1 VTAQSTTARTLGGR
15 TLGELITS
23 IPFRPAEGW
32 LTIIAS
38 AAMVAIVATAL
49 LDAGWTG
56 NAGDPRFLPWV
67 GMIGLAFGFAGAK
80 LGWGRWRTHLVGAL
94 FGGIVVPLI
103 IGGVVL
109 AESGVNAGWDP
120 ASLGLRFLATF
131 DVVRNVWMDL
141 VVFGR
146 PVTTEINHYHLV
158 FGVLIW
164 AAGMLTGFTVFGH
177 RRPLDAVVV
186 LGLVLLANLAIT
198 SRFQLP
204 HLVAFSAASLLLLM
218 RTHVFEEEV
227 TWSRR
232 KIGDP
237 AAVSQLYLGGGVTF
251 VTAAIL
257 GAVLLTFA
265 ASSAPLQGLWQ
276 DLPRQLQSL
285 TQWLQ
290 RFAPP
295 GGDYRGLGLVTF
307 GDNAVTTGQWEPSN
321 KIAFR
326 AQFPRGEKEQFKW
339 RAGTFSEYTGFG
351 WNWGDTRS
359 EPTTPGA
366 TILGF
371 DPNGDMP
378 VATDRRTLTIQVR
391 PDAFVGNTVLAPNT
405 IVSVDR
411 TTNAL
416 ALGVDG
422 WFTTVESSDS
432 LSTYNVT
439 ALVPVFKD
447 QAGGVTEPELRAAG
461 TDYPPELKQIYLQY
475 PPDAIGPDA
484 AALLRAVQAAVVVPS
499 YADPTNPYDLA
510 RTMEGYFRDSAHF
523 NYQAD
528 IRDQRNARCK
538 DASTV
543 ECFARIRVGYCDPYA
558 STMTILL
565 RAAGVPARVAYGFL
579 PGDRGADG
587 LETVGAWAAHYWV
600 EVYFPGI
607 GWIEFD
613 PTGGGHGGA
622 VLAIPSGSPLPSTP
636 KPSGPASTFS
646 PRTFTPPSAGPGAP
660 GGPTSGTNVGPFI
673 AIAFILLI
681 GLGALALAAMRRT
694 PSKPMHPD
702 QAWGSIARLASR
714 LGLGPRPSQT
724 VYEYA
729 GALGDAVPA
738 ARVELTTIAR
748 AKVEVAYGK
757 RDLGSDRM
765 KNIAIA
771 YQRLRFA
778 LLGVLMRRGLRR
790 GPRTPKRH

>member
-1 VTAQSTTARTLGGR
+1 MTAQSTSAPTLAGR
-15 TLGELITS
+15 TFGELIAS

-32 LTIIAS
+32 LTLIAS
-38 AAMVAIVATAL
+38 AAMVGIVAGAL

-56 NAGDPRFLPWV
+56 NAGDARFLPWV
-67 GMIGLAFGFAGAK
+67 GIIGLAFGFAGAK
-80 LGWGRWRTHLVGAL
+80 IGWGRWRTHLVGAL
-94 FGGIVVPLI
+94 FGGIAVPLI

-109 AESGVNAGWDP
+109 AESGVDAGWGP
-120 ASLGLRFLATF
+120 ADLALRFHTTF

-146 PVTTEINHYHLV
+146 PVTTEINHYHLA
-158 FGVLIW
+158 FGVLMW
-164 AAGMLTGFTVFGH
+164 GAGMLTGFTVFGH

-186 LGLVLLANLAIT
+186 LGLVLIANIAVT
-198 SRFQLP
+198 SRPQLP

-237 AAVSQLYLGGGVTF
+237 AAVSRLYLGGGVTF
-251 VTAAIL
+251 VTGAIL

-307 GDNAVTTGQWEPSN
+307 GNNAVTTGQWDPSN
-321 KIAFR
+321 KVAFR
-326 AQFPRGEKEQFKW
+326 AQFQRGETEQFKW
-339 RAGTFSEYTGFG
+339 RAGTFAEYTGFG
-351 WNWGDTRS
+351 WNWGETRS
-359 EPTTPGA
+359 EPTAPGA
-366 TILGF
+366 MILGL

-378 VATDRRTLTIQVR
+378 VATDRRTITIQVR
-391 PDAFVGNTVLAPNT
+391 PDAFVGNTVIAPNT

-411 TTNAL
+411 TTRTL
-416 ALGVDG
+416 ALGADG

-447 QAGGVTEPELRAAG
+447 QAGGITEPKLRAAG
-461 TDYPPELKQIYLQY
+461 TDYPASLKQLYLQV

-510 RTMEGYFRDSAHF
+510 RTMEKYFRDSAHF

-528 IRDQRNARCK
+528 IRSERNARCK
-538 DASTV
+538 DVSTV

-587 LETVGAWAAHYWV
+587 LETVGAWGAHYWV

-613 PTGGGHGGA
+613 PTGGGRGGR
-622 VLAIPSGSPLPSTP
+622 VQAIPSGSPLPSTP
-636 KPSGPASTFS
+636 KPSGPAGTFT
-646 PRTFTPPSAGPGAP
+646 PRTFAPPSAGPGAP
-660 GGPTSGTNVGPFI
+660 GGTSSGTSIGPFI
-673 AIAFILLI
+673 AIALILLI
-681 GLGALALAAMRRT
+681 GLGALVLAALRRT

-714 LGLGPRPSQT
+714 LGLGQRPSQT

-729 GALGDAVPA
+729 GSLGDAVPA

-757 RDLGSDRM
+757 RDLGSDRL

-778 LLGVLMRRGLRR
+778 LLGVLVRRGLRR
-790 GPRTPKRH
+790 GPRTPKRR